1 ALSGPQGTLFG
12 SSSLSG
18 TLRLITNKPKIGV
31 FEGGYDVEVNKFT
44 KGGSNF
50 GTVDEGFI
58 NIPVTPQIAV
68 RAVAFYEHD
77 GGYIDNVPGT

>member
-1 ALSGPQGTLFG
+1 
-12 SSSLSG
+12 
-18 TLRLITNKPKIGV
+18 

-77 GGYIDNVPGT
+77 GGYIDNVPGTHTYPIYAPDPAGSISVDNGDGT